1 MVFILYLAKIVNSIA
16 HFYANGHI
24 FRVINGQNFRPI
36 ISPSGHTELLN
47 KCEKETRKK
56 GGKSLY
62 EMHKFRE
69 KIETC
74 CWQYFAFCYLEG
86 RKEATICTAWM
97 TFKKEAKL

>member
-47 KCEKETRKK
+47 KCVKETRKK
-56 GGKSLY
+56 GGKV
-62 EMHKFRE
+62 FTRCTNFE
-69 KIETC
+69 KRLKPVVGNI
-74 CWQYFAFCYLEG
+74 LLS
-86 RKEATICTAWM
+86 AT
-97 TFKKEAKL
+97 